1 MYQGPPNERSGI
13 AITAPGVGVSMTRE
27 LGTRRSG
34 LGDPSESGRTD
45 PDNSQAAILV
55 VDDDRT
61 AREVMS
67 DLLQARGFQTIAV
80 SRGEEVFEW
89 LGKVDL
95 VLLDAML
102 PDRDGW
108 SICRELKE
116 QHDPLLPV
124 IMVTARAAPAD
135 MVRTFDAHADDYIT
149 KPFHAAE
156 LIARIGTR
164 LRVHRMEQE
173 LREMSR
179 RHAELAEQNF
189 RLYQQ
194 AVADKEEREALLR
207 ELDHRVRNNLAVIMG
222 LATLERCRL
231 PARPSA
237 EALATLEARF
247 RAFLLVYDSLRLR
260 RYRSV
265 PIREI
270 AERLMQRL
278 RNSTEARGRIKLE
291 ITGSAAD
298 LEEQEAFAVALILN
312 ELISNSLTHA
322 FPDGR
327 AGTISLHLSDDGESV
342 RITVADDGV
351 GFAIEHRQEV
361 TGSGHSIV
369 NALVRG
375 DLQGKIVY
383 RSGPNGTAA
392 ELTFPRASSRQ
403 NADDYPGR
411 TMMPDH

>member
-1 MYQGPPNERSGI
+1 MYQWPPHERSGS
-13 AITAPGVGVSMTRE
+13 AITAPVDGISMTQE
-27 LGTRRSG
+27 LGAGFSR
-34 LGDPSESGRTD
+34 LDFPSESDRGGPTED
-45 PDNSQAAILV
+45 QATILV
-55 VDDDRT
+55 VDDDST

-67 DLLQARGFQTIAV
+67 DLLQARGFKTIAV
-80 SRGEEVFEW
+80 SSGEEVFEW

-102 PDRDGW
+102 PGRDGW

-116 QHDPLLPV
+116 RHDPLLPV

-231 PARPSA
+231 PARSSA
-237 EALATLEARF
+237 EALATLETRF
-247 RAFLLVYDSLRLR
+247 RAFLLVYDSLRQR

-265 PIREI
+265 PIREL
-270 AERLMQRL
+270 AERLLQRL
-278 RNSTEARGRIKLE
+278 RNATEARGRIELE
-291 ITGSAAD
+291 LTGNAAD

-327 AGTISLHLSDDGESV
+327 AGTVSIHLEDDGEYV
-342 RITVADDGV
+342 RIIVADDGV
-351 GFAIEHRQEV
+351 GFAVEQRREV

-369 NALVRG
+369 SALVRG
-375 DLQGKIVY
+375 DLRGKIVY
-383 RSGPNGTAA
+383 RSGPDGTIA
-392 ELTFPRASSRQ
+392 ELSFPRTIRPH
-403 NADDYPGR
+403 DDAIIPR
-411 TMMPDH
+411 FVTTPDR